1 MFMRLPTHISSPLLL
16 AAALLVS
23 SPHPAEAQQG
33 TAPPASSAGPS
44 KQQMQAAKKF
54 FDRGQEL
61 YREGKFEAAW
71 IEFSSA
77 YEIAPLPDLVFNLA
91 RCEVKMNRIKEAIG
105 HYNEFL
111 QMRPDDPESDRI
123 RDEVTRLDR
132 QLRGVPEPVA
142 PPPPPPPPEPPAR
155 KFPLGT
161 VILGSSTA
169 LFLIFGGVGVG
180 VASSRYN
187 DLASSCK
194 PGCSPD
200 QVNSVRTPANAGYA
214 MFGLAAAA
222 AVATAVVLPFE
233 LGMFRKDKDQ
243 KDQKVALR
251 IGPGSFEVAGRF

>member
-1 MFMRLPTHISSPLLL
+1 MRLPTHFSSRLLL

-23 SPHPAEAQQG
+23 IPHLAGADQG
-33 TAPPASSAGPS
+33 TAPPAGSAGPS
-44 KQQMQAAKKF
+44 KPQMQAAKKF

-61 YREGKFEAAW
+61 YKEGKFEAAW

-111 QMRPDDPESDRI
+111 KMRPDDPESDRI

-132 QLRGVPEPVA
+132 QLRGVPEPIAA
-142 PPPPPPPPEPPAR
+142 PPPPPPAPPAR
-155 KFPLGT
+155 KFPVGS

-169 LFLIFGGVGVG
+169 LFLIFGGVGMG
-180 VASSRYN
+180 VANSRYS
-187 DLASSCK
+187 DLLNNVCHHR
-194 PGCSPD
+194 CSDD
-200 QVNSVRTPANAGYA
+200 QVQSVRTPANAGYA
-214 MFGLAAAA
+214 MFGLAAVA
-222 AVATAVVLPFE
+222 AVATAIVLPFE
-233 LGMFRKDKDQ
+233 LGVFRKDKDKD